1 MAVHGRRHTE
11 GRYTLTATVRALEAS
26 QAMGK
31 ARKSTGMGS
40 SCGAVTK
47 GNTFRC
53 ANGRLF
59 RLRNSF
65 MCDKGSMVMT
75 YENQVQI
82 KDKFCLTIDE
92 AAAYFNIGQKKLR
105 KIVTENL
112 DSGFVIQN
120 GVKFLIKREQ
130 FEKYLD
136 ALTTI

>member
-1 MAVHGRRHTE
+1 
-11 GRYTLTATVRALEAS
+11 
-26 QAMGK
+26 
-31 ARKSTGMGS
+31 
-40 SCGAVTK
+40 
-47 GNTFRC
+47 
-53 ANGRLF
+53 
-59 RLRNSF
+59 
-65 MCDKGSMVMT
+65 MT
-75 YENQVQI
+75 CENQVQI
-82 KDKFCLTIDE
+82 KDKFCLTIEE